1 MKFEEN
7 EDQKVLLEW
16 IVAGLKIAKD
26 EGNFRGDA
34 GYLLNNMI
42 AKYTLF
48 ASEYQISE
56 QAYSYM
62 LDGTPTFDSDKTYKR
77 HAFYGK
83 SSGLIY
89 EHPIPASVVRKELFN
104 LSTIT
109 DEAVRK
115 ILQESGKVT
124 VLLRKDEDDALRTEG
139 LNSKMPSGWVWD
151 SNTPYARYKKVGIKI
166 SDVLLKVDGAVC
178 R

>member
-7 EDQKVLLEW
+7 EDQKVLLAW

-48 ASEYQISE
+48 ASEYRISMKAE
-56 QAYSYM
+56 KYM
-62 LDGTPTFDSDKTYKR
+62 RKKYQFGPEKTYKR
-77 HAFYGK
+77 RAFYGK
-83 SSGLIY
+83 SKGVIY
-89 EHPIPASVVRKELFN
+89 EHPIPATVVRKKLFD
-104 LSTIT
+104 LKKPTEVSVK
-109 DEAVRK
+109 E
-115 ILQESGKVT
+115 ILQESGQVT
-124 VLLRKDEDDALRTEG
+124 VLLRVGEDDDLRAAG
-139 LNSKMPSGWVWD
+139 LSSQMPLGWEWDTDSKD
-151 SNTPYARYKKVGIKI
+151 ARYKEVGIDI
-166 SDVLLKVDGAVC
+166 STVALKVDGAVC

>member
-48 ASEYQISE
+48 ASEYRISIKAE
-56 QAYSYM
+56 EYM
-62 LDGTPTFDSDKTYKR
+62 REEHQFDPENFYKR
-77 HAFYGK
+77 RAFYGK
-83 SSGLIY
+83 SKGVIY
-89 EHPIPASVVRKELFN
+89 EHPIPATVVRKKLFD
-104 LSTIT
+104 LKKPT
-109 DEAVRK
+109 EASVRE
-115 ILQESGKVT
+115 ILQKSGKVT
-124 VLLRKDEDDALRTEG
+124 VLLREGEDDDLRAAG
-139 LNSKMPSGWVWD
+139 LSSQMPLGWEWDTDSKD
-151 SNTPYARYKKVGIKI
+151 ARYKEIGIDI
-166 SDVLLKVDGAVC
+166 STAVLKVDGAVC